1 MVIGVISDT
10 HGMLS
15 NRAIDALKG
24 SNAVL
29 HAGDVGSPGVL
40 EALEKIAPV
49 YPVKGNTDRGIWT
62 ERLPMTQLVEL
73 GGRLFYVIHN
83 LGDLDIVPESI
94 GVDAVIYGHTHIP
107 KEERKKGVLYFNPGS
122 AGPKRFRLP
131 VCLGKITIT
140 NGDLTAEWIDLE

>member
-62 ERLPMTQLVEL
+62 ERLSMTQLVEL

>member
-1 MVIGVISDT
+1 
-10 HGMLS
+10 
-15 NRAIDALKG
+15 
-24 SNAVL
+24 
-29 HAGDVGSPGVL
+29 
-40 EALEKIAPV
+40 
-49 YPVKGNTDRGIWT
+49 
-62 ERLPMTQLVEL
+62 MTQLVEL

>member
-40 EALEKIAPV
+40 EALEEIAPV

>member
-62 ERLPMTQLVEL
+62 ERLPMTQQVEL